1 MEYRKEDIMEAKK
14 QILGV
19 RENMGTEESK
29 KIWGLLLLDEGFRAA
44 GMGGGMNTVD
54 RNYLEYS
61 STPELAPDNLPL
73 LRQHLCSWEDASAL
87 LKGNDLFRAYEP
99 QLEARR
105 NFLMGLSQRRMMLS
119 RIRL

>member
-1 MEYRKEDIMEAKK
+1 MRKT
-14 QILGV
+14 
-19 RENMGTEESK
+19 GTGRLWTGAAAAVFWTGAVLS
-29 KIWGLLLLDEGFRAA
+29 GLLLLDEGFRAA

-61 STPELAPDNLPL
+61 STPEVAPDNVPL
-73 LRQHLCSWEDASAL
+73 LQQYLCTWEDASAI
-87 LKGNDLFRAYEP
+87 LKGSDLFRAYEP

-105 NFLMGLSQRRMMLS
+105 DFLMGLSQRRIMLS